1 MVKYFGKH
9 PYGHC
14 VVSDKYKII
23 FITIPKNASSI
34 MSYYITQKLDGRE
47 SNYFDCTEEQKEY
60 YTFCILR
67 NVVGRFLSA
76 LNTIFNRRIERYNI
90 DSTIKTIFQMDNDNV
105 IDYVDSMVDE
115 HLVRQKEFI
124 KNIRIDYL
132 MDIKLLGTHTG
143 EENFYASEIDPL
155 GFDKLNFTLKHY
167 IREQTILKIDPE
179 IVNTV
184 YEKDTELFSK
194 CIKFNDEE
202 FKNNLKLPYK
212 DKN

>member
-9 PYGHC
+9 AYGHC
-14 VVSDKYKII
+14 VISDKYKVI

-47 SNYFDCTEEQKEY
+47 SNYFDCTEEQKQY

-67 NVVGRFLSA
+67 NVVDRFYSA

-90 DSTIKTIFQMDNDNV
+90 DSTIKTIFQMDDNNV
-105 IDYVDSMVDE
+105 IDYVDSKEDP

-132 MDIKLLGTHTG
+132 MDIKL
-143 EENFYASEIDPL
+143 IDTL

-167 IREQTILKIDPE
+167 IKEQTIIKIDFK
-179 IVNTV
+179 ILDKI
-184 YEKDTELFSK
+184 YEKDTELYSK
-194 CIKFNDEE
+194 CNMHQGRIKFNDDE
-202 FKNNLKLPYK
+202 FKKKLKLPYK
-212 DKN
+212 DTN

>member
-1 MVKYFGKH
+1 MVKYFGRH
-9 PYGHC
+9 QYGHC

-23 FITIPKNASSI
+23 FITIPKNASTI
-34 MSYYITQKLDGRE
+34 MSYYITQKLNGYE
-47 SNYFDCTEEQKEY
+47 TNYFDCTEEQKQY
-60 YTFCILR
+60 YTFSILR
-67 NVVGRFLSA
+67 NIVSRFYSA
-76 LNTIFNRRIERYNI
+76 LNTIFSRRIERYNI

-132 MDIKLLGTHTG
+132 MDITL
-143 EENFYASEIDPL
+143 IDTL

-167 IREQTILKIDPE
+167 IKEQPYINIASKM
-179 IVNTV
+179 VNKA

>member
-1 MVKYFGKH
+1 MVKYFGRH

-14 VVSDKYKII
+14 VISDKHKLI

-47 SNYFDCTEEQKEY
+47 SNYFDCTEEQKQY

-67 NVVGRFLSA
+67 NVEDRFVSA
-76 LNTIFNRRIERYNI
+76 LHTIVNRRIERYKVN
-90 DSTIKTIFQMDNDNV
+90 STIKTIFQLDKHNI
-105 IDYVDSMVDE
+105 IDYVDSKVDE

-132 MDIKLLGTHTG
+132 LDMKL
-143 EENFYASEIDPL
+143 IDTL

-167 IREQTILKIDPE
+167 FKEQPYNRIASKMIHDKWMLPA
-179 IVNTV
+179 VNKA
-184 YEKDTELFSK
+184 YEKDTELLSK
-194 CIKFNDEE
+194 CIEFNIEE
-202 FKNNLKLPYK
+202 FKRKLQLWS
-212 DKN
+212 

>member
-1 MVKYFGKH
+1 MVKYFGRH

-14 VVSDKYKII
+14 VVSDKYKVI
-23 FITIPKNASSI
+23 FITIPKNASTI
-34 MSYYITQKLDGRE
+34 MSYYITQKLNGYE
-47 SNYFDCTEEQKEY
+47 TNYFDCTEEQKQY

-67 NVVGRFLSA
+67 NVMSRFYSA
-76 LNTIFNRRIERYNI
+76 LNTIFSRRIERYNI

-105 IDYVDSMVDE
+105 IDYVDSKVDE

-132 MDIKLLGTHTG
+132 MDIKL
-143 EENFYASEIDPL
+143 IDTL
-155 GFDKLNFTLKHY
+155 GFDKLNFTLIHY
-167 IREQTILKIDPE
+167 IKEQTIIKIDPE
-179 IVNTV
+179 IVDKV
-184 YEKDTELFSK
+184 YEKDAELFNKRSNST
-194 CIKFNDEE
+194 IGIGAYEE

>member
-1 MVKYFGKH
+1 MVKYFGRH

-14 VVSDKYKII
+14 VISDKHKLI

-47 SNYFDCTEEQKEY
+47 SNYFDCTEEQKQY

-67 NVVGRFLSA
+67 NVEDRFVSA
-76 LNTIFNRRIERYNI
+76 LHTIVNRRIERYKVN
-90 DSTIKTIFQMDNDNV
+90 STIKTIFQLDKHNI
-105 IDYVDSMVDE
+105 IDYVDSKVDE

-132 MDIKLLGTHTG
+132 LDMKL
-143 EENFYASEIDPL
+143 IDTL

-167 IREQTILKIDPE
+167 FKEQPYNRIASKIIHDKWMLPA
-179 IVNTV
+179 VNKA
-184 YEKDTELFSK
+184 YEKDTELLSK
-194 CIKFNDEE
+194 CIKFNVEE
-202 FKNNLKLPYK
+202 FKRKLQLW
-212 DKN
+212 

>member
-1 MVKYFGKH
+1 MVKYFGRH

-14 VVSDKYKII
+14 VISDKHKLI

-47 SNYFDCTEEQKEY
+47 SNYFDCTEEQKQY

-67 NVVGRFLSA
+67 NVEDRFVSA
-76 LNTIFNRRIERYNI
+76 LHTIVNRRIERYKVN
-90 DSTIKTIFQMDNDNV
+90 STIKTIFQLDKHNI
-105 IDYVDSMVDE
+105 IDYVDSKVDE

-132 MDIKLLGTHTG
+132 LDMKL
-143 EENFYASEIDPL
+143 IDTL

-167 IREQTILKIDPE
+167 FKEQPYNRIASKMIHDKWMLPA
-179 IVNTV
+179 VNKA
-184 YEKDTELFSK
+184 YEKDTELLSK
-194 CIKFNDEE
+194 CIKFNVEE
-202 FKNNLKLPYK
+202 FKRKLQLWY
-212 DKN
+212 

>member
-1 MVKYFGKH
+1 MVKYFGRH

-14 VVSDKYKII
+14 VVSDKYKVI
-23 FITIPKNASSI
+23 FITIPKNASTI
-34 MSYYITQKLDGRE
+34 MSYYITQKLNGYE
-47 SNYFDCTEEQKEY
+47 TNYFDCTEEQKQY

-67 NVVGRFLSA
+67 NVMSRFYSA
-76 LNTIFNRRIERYNI
+76 LNTIFSRRIERYNI

-132 MDIKLLGTHTG
+132 MDIKL
-143 EENFYASEIDPL
+143 IDTL
-155 GFDKLNFTLKHY
+155 GFDKLNFTLIHY

-179 IVNTV
+179 IVDKV
-184 YEKDTELFSK
+184 YEKDAELFNKRSNST
-194 CIKFNDEE
+194 IGIDAFEE
-202 FKNNLKLPYK
+202 FKNNLKLPY
-212 DKN
+212 NIYRLRAYRG

>member
-14 VVSDKYKII
+14 VVSDKYKVI

-34 MSYYITQKLDGRE
+34 MSYYITQKLNGYE
-47 SNYFDCTEEQKEY
+47 SNYFDCTEEQKQY

-67 NVVGRFLSA
+67 NVVGRFYSA

-90 DSTIKTIFQMDNDNV
+90 DSTIKIIFQMDNDNV
-105 IDYVDSMVDE
+105 IDYVDSKVDP

-132 MDIKLLGTHTG
+132 MDMKL
-143 EENFYASEIDPL
+143 IDML
-155 GFDKLNFTLKHY
+155 GFNKLNFTLKHY
-167 IREQTILKIDPE
+167 FKEQTILKIDPE
-179 IVNTV
+179 IVNKV
-184 YEKDTELFSK
+184 YEKDTELLSK
-194 CIKFNDEE
+194 CSDDLHFHIL
-202 FKNNLKLPYK
+202 KNNLKLPYK

>member
-14 VVSDKYKII
+14 VVSDKYKVI
-23 FITIPKNASSI
+23 FITIPKNASTI
-34 MSYYITQKLDGRE
+34 MSYYITQKLNGYE
-47 SNYFDCTEEQKEY
+47 TNYFDCTEEQKQY

-67 NVVGRFLSA
+67 NVMSRFYSA
-76 LNTIFNRRIERYNI
+76 LNTIFSRRIERYNI

-132 MDIKLLGTHTG
+132 MDIKL
-143 EENFYASEIDPL
+143 IDML
-155 GFDKLNFTLKHY
+155 GFDKLNFTLIHY

-179 IVNTV
+179 IVDKV
-184 YEKDTELFSK
+184 YEKDAELFNKRSNST
-194 CIKFNDEE
+194 IGIDAFEE
-202 FKNNLKLPYK
+202 FKNNLKLPY
-212 DKN
+212 NIYRLRAYRG